1 MRLGPMLQNF
11 YLLHSSDAQSSVVGK
26 EMKALSA
33 QVVSCCVY
41 DKLHVCKVMQHK
53 CHGNIP
59 YFFDFW
65 ADLFVHLV
73 LLKSSMTYAIY
84 VHLEAIT

>member
-1 MRLGPMLQNF
+1 
-11 YLLHSSDAQSSVVGK
+11 
-26 EMKALSA
+26 
-33 QVVSCCVY
+33 
-41 DKLHVCKVMQHK
+41 MQHK
-53 CHGNIP
+53 RHGNIP